1 WGGAPALRCGARG
14 VGWSSPG
21 TSSCGC
27 GCDPGSSGV
36 ARSLWRPPSPCSSPG
51 RRRPRAVRGQFAWRR
66 ATACLSGS
74 CCTLQGRNASR
85 SRGRST
91 NGTRTPHHWCGWEPA
106 GSGRSRWRC
115 PRGSTS
121 TPSWWTAI
129 AAVRALADQLGAASG
144 ALRSGGFDHPDA
156 DLVEGGA
163 YALGAGLS
171 VRQVQQLARASRPP
185 YEPALTLRVAG
196 TLAALGVPPKNSLDL
211 VEALIDARRSP
222 SDLLDLPSE
231 VQAGVARGA
240 TPAQAAEGLAR
251 GAAHA
256 PGSGP
261 PGGVPPGQAKGR
273 GNPHKP

>member
-1 WGGAPALRCGARG
+1 MKHAALALVIASSGALRLAAQQPDVAARLNGRVPAEVVPAVAGVAASAASRGLPVEPLIQKAIEGGAKGRPAQQ
-14 VGWSSPG
+14 V
-21 TSSCGC
+21 
-27 GCDPGSSGV
+27 
-36 ARSLWRPPSPCSSPG
+36 
-51 RRRPRAVRGQFAWRR
+51 
-66 ATACLSGS
+66 
-74 CCTLQGRNASR
+74 
-85 SRGRST
+85 
-91 NGTRTPHHWCGWEPA
+91 
-106 GSGRSRWRC
+106 
-115 PRGSTS
+115 
-121 TPSWWTAI
+121 I

-211 VEALIDARRSP
+211 VEALIDAGRSP